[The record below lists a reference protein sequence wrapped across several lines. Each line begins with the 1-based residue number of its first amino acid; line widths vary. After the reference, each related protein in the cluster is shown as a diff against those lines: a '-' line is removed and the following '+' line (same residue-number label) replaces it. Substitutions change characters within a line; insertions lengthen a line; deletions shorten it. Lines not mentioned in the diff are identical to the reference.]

1 MPYIGREL
9 DSGNYLKLDDIS
21 SSFNGSTT
29 TFNLTAGG
37 KAFFPGSAFSI
48 LVNLAGVAQ
57 EPEAAY
63 QINNATITFAT
74 APVAGDQFFCI
85 VLGLAHGINVPG
97 RAKCAPECQMS
108 EGACI
113 CGSSC

>member
-29 TFNLTAGG
+29 TFNLTAAG

-57 EPEAAY
+57 EPESHLQFNELS
-63 QINNATITFAT
+63 QIIMD
-74 APVAGDQFFCI
+74 VVCEEE
-85 VLGLAHGINVPG
+85 LLEE
-97 RAKCAPECQMS
+97 PE
-108 EGACI
+108 
-113 CGSSC
+113 